1 MKNIRQLE
9 EASAAYYIGSPIIT
23 DAEFDAA
30 IIELRTSDPD
40 NPFLKRIGA
49 PVPGTVKAKHRMPM
63 GSLSNANNENEFQ
76 SWMPYIME
84 DICLSHK
91 LDGSSLELIYEDGS
105 FVQAITRGDGEY
117 GEDVT
122 RNVLRSGNVPLSI
135 HKSIAS
141 VRCECLIHTEDWQR
155 YFEGDANPRNSAAG
169 TLRRHD
175 GHNAEYL
182 RFYAFD
188 ARIDTDCDDP
198 VFCEG
203 FFFECD
209 VLDTLKSWFKIP
221 GYAISRDLDSLVEW
235 VKHAERNRDR
245 LPYEID
251 GVVAKIDDRDQSKSM
266 GVRDGRPK
274 GQIAM
279 KFKPRGAETVLRN
292 VVWQVGHTGSLT
304 PVGEVDPVGVGGT
317 TIRRVTLCNMEEII
331 RLNVGIGDT
340 VEVVRAGDVIPKI
353 TRQVRAGETRK
364 TIKLP
369 TKCPVCKAKIKRDG
383 VRAFCTN
390 EGCEGKS
397 FGRIM
402 TWIKKRNILNLGEA
416 VVKTLGANKIDELYF
431 DRPLC
436 EWSEL
441 EVGNGRLGEKRA
453 KKVVE
458 ALEKSRSVSLSEFLG
473 SIGIKGVG
481 RSLMSTLCK
490 GLSDLPNSQLTLGDV
505 FGLTETQVAKQDG
518 FGKTR
523 ARDFCKWLLDHQEEV
538 ENLASF
544 MKFKGSQ
551 DTKGGVFEG
560 ETICFTGKGPEPRAV
575 MRKLAEAAGALVS
588 NKVSNTTTILVITDI
603 NSTSSKAVNAK
614 KMGIKLIS
622 PEDFLSRIDLNGV

>member
-1 MKNIRQLE
+1 MKNIKQLE
-9 EASAAYYIGSPIIT
+9 KASKTYYAGNPIMT

-30 IIELRTSDPD
+30 IIELRENDPGH
-40 NPFLKRIGA
+40 PFLKRIGA
-49 PVPGTVKAKHRMPM
+49 PVPGTVKVKHRMSM
-63 GSLSNANNENEFQ
+63 GSLSNANNEKEFLN
-76 SWMPYIME
+76 WTPKVKE

-91 LDGSSLELIYEDGS
+91 LDGSSLELVYEDGS
-105 FVQAITRGDGEY
+105 FIQAITRGDGEY

-135 HKSIAS
+135 HESIVS
-141 VRCECLIHTEDWQR
+141 VRCECLIHVEEWEE

-182 RFYAFD
+182 HFYAFD
-188 ARIDTDCDDP
+188 AMIDTDCDDP

-203 FFFECD
+203 FLFEGD
-209 VLDTLKSWFKIP
+209 ILHTLTEWFKIP
-221 GYAISRDLDSLVEW
+221 GYATSNDLVALIEW
-235 VKHAERNRDR
+235 FKYAEKNRDK

-251 GVVAKIDDRDQSKSM
+251 GIVAKIDDRNQSESM
-266 GVRDGRPK
+266 GVKDGRPR

-304 PVGEVDPVGVGGT
+304 PVGEVDAVVVGGT

-369 TKCPVCKAKIKRDG
+369 KKCPVCGARVGKDAVK
-383 VRAFCTN
+383 AFCMN
-390 EGCEGKS
+390 RECEGKS
-397 FGRIM
+397 FSRIM

-416 VVKTLGANKIDELYF
+416 VVRSLGAKKIDELYF
-431 DRPLC
+431 DTPLHA
-436 EWSEL
+436 WANL

-458 ALEKSRSVSLSEFLG
+458 AIEKSRSVSLPDFLG
-473 SIGIKGVG
+473 SIGITGMG
-481 RSLMSTLCK
+481 RSLCKVICDNRLNLNTIDDILAIKPKQISTLN
-490 GLSDLPNSQLTLGDV
+490 GIGP
-505 FGLTETQVAKQDG
+505 
-518 FGKTR
+518 TR
-523 ARDFCKWLLDHQEEV
+523 AFGFCNWLSENQEEV

-544 MKFKGSQ
+544 MKFKGTQ
-551 DTKGGVFEG
+551 DTKGGVFDG

-575 MRKLAEAAGALVS
+575 MRELAEVAGALVS